1 MTAAERALIS
11 LFALLLGGPALAA
24 PPALTRDQ
32 IINTAKSGVGCPYV
46 WGGTCWDPNNKG
58 WKGADC
64 SGYVT
69 VCWQVPTASKTTD
82 CLPHY
87 YTTSSFYN
95 DTTHWTHIS
104 RNDLVKGDALVYR
117 TSSGGHVVL
126 YVSGDKWGTAEVY
139 EARGTSYGIV
149 HRMKSVDSS
158 YKARRRN
165 NLITVPSMAA
175 TVTGQGSNA
184 PADPTKKAY
193 FRLCTGQ
200 PFRFWFE
207 VNNTGTASWVDWGP
221 NGKSAGQNVRLGAP
235 GGTDLLTGKTRIS
248 LNENSNNDVHPASYN
263 PPGGNCIDQPHCR
276 RTRFNKAGILGK
288 GPATPGVYKT
298 RWRLIDEGRGWF
310 GPEMWLSFNV
320 VNCPKS
326 DAGLPPV
333 KKDGGHWSPG
343 DLGGAGRL
351 DTAGPSADAVNLP
364 PQYEPEDP
372 RNLKG
377 SCQLGPGGVA
387 GSAGSADARWP
398 LLPLLLLAGIL
409 IGARLQRRTR

>member
-1 MTAAERALIS
+1 VTAAARALIA

-24 PPALTRDQ
+24 PPAITRDQ

-69 VCWQVPTASKTTD
+69 VCWQVPTASKTTN

-95 DTTHWTHIS
+95 NTTHWTHIS
-104 RNDLVKGDALVYR
+104 RNDLAKGDALVYR

-149 HRMKSVDSS
+149 HRMKSVDSK

-165 NLITVPSMAA
+165 NLITAPTVAA
-175 TVTGQGSNA
+175 TVSGQGSTA
-184 PADPTKKAY
+184 PADPSGQAY
-193 FRLCTGQ
+193 YRVCTGQ

-207 VNNTGTASWVDWGP
+207 LKNTGTAAWVDLGA
-221 NGKSAGQNVRLGAP
+221 NGKSPGQSVSLGAV
-235 GGTDLLTGKTRIS
+235 GGTDLLTGLNRVS
-248 LNENSNNDVHPASYN
+248 LNQNSNNNVRPASFS
-263 PPGGNCIDQPHCR
+263 PPGGNCIDAPLCQ
-276 RTRFNKAGILGK
+276 RTRFNKVGILGK
-288 GPATPGVYKT
+288 GPAKPGIYKT

-310 GPEMWLSFNV
+310 GPEMWLSYNV
-320 VNCPKS
+320 VSCPKK
-326 DAGLPPV
+326 DTGPPPPPPPH
-333 KKDGGHWSPG
+333 KDGGHWTPW

-351 DTAGPSADAVNLP
+351 DAGSSTVPPNLP

-377 SCQLGPGGVA
+377 SCQLGAAGAAGG
-387 GSAGSADARWP
+387 WP
-398 LLPLLLLAGIL
+398 PLPVLL
-409 IGARLQRRTR
+409 IGVLLIVGLGRRLR